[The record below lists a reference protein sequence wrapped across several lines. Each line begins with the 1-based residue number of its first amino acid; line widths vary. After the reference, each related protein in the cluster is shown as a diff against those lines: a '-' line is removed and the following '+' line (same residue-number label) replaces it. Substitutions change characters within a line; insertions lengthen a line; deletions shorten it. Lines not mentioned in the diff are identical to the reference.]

1 MKHTL
6 TILATLASASLL
18 ATGAQANTSDWGTH
32 DTLEVAAS
40 ITPVG
45 DFEDSF
51 LFKLANA
58 SNVFS
63 TAVSNNL
70 TGVLGLSNGVVS
82 LYRELGSVDEAVG
95 SFAFNDVTGSIS
107 HSFGALLGGDYYYL
121 VTGSGT
127 GTLGGFY
134 TLSSTVSAVPEGKT
148 LALLLAGLGV
158 VGFVAKRRRPL

>member
-1 MKHTL
+1 MKNPTAA
-6 TILATLASASLL
+6 LAAVALGSLFAASA
-18 ATGAQANTSDWGTH
+18 QASTTDWGTH

-45 DFEDSF
+45 AFEDSF
-51 LFKLANA
+51 LFNLTNT
-58 SNVFS
+58 SSVFS

-121 VTGSGT
+121 VTGAGT
-127 GTLGGFY
+127 GSMGGFY

-158 VGFVAKRRRPL
+158 VGFVAKRRRPR